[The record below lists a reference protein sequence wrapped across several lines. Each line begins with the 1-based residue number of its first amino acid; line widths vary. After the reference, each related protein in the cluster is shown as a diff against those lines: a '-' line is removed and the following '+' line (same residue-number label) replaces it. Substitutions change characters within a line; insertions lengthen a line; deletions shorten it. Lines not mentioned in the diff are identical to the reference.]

1 MKNTNRSFYFEIS
14 SKCAIDYQLTLNTK
28 YRLDVTPDSQNQQ
41 PMKCT
46 VTSKENYDI
55 EFGAE
60 SGSIKQS
67 VSYLLISHATQK

>member
-14 SKCAIDYQLTLNTK
+14 SKCPVNYQLTLNRK
-28 YRLDVTPDSQNQQ
+28 YCFDVTPDSQNQQ

-55 EFGAE
+55 ELVAE
-60 SGSIKQS
+60 SGSIKQT
-67 VSYLLISHATQK
+67 VSFLLISHATQK